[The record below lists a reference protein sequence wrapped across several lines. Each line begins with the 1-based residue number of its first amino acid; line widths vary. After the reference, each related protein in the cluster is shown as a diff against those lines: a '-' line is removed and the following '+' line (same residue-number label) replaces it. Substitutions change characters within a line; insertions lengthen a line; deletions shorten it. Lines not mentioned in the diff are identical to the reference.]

1 MRQKAPSLEFMI
13 KAVVSTMALL
23 VVFFV
28 MGTMLHE
35 EYVERV
41 DFEKRRIAEMV
52 PVLERLS
59 SGEVRLLVEEAGAH
73 WKLFRQPSESFA
85 ETVFETSDGAR
96 LGIGIDGRGVFSDLV
111 VRRRRVLLVGLI
123 VLLFAVEVA
132 IFLAYSISRPVKAI
146 AWACREVA
154 RRHWVHVPGK
164 SARFM
169 EFETLRKT
177 FGEMV
182 DELARMESVERQIDR
197 VKRLAALGQVVA
209 GVCHEIRN
217 PLASMRVHLD
227 LVSETIPEEGRSSLA
242 FIDQEL
248 NRLNGTVTELL
259 RFARPMKPVKGP
271 VSVRRLFDWCRRMVE
286 AQMREKGIEWRE
298 QLEEDLFIWG
308 DTGQLRQMFLNLVL
322 NSVRAMSDE
331 GGVLELTAFE
341 GGDWVVLEVADTG
354 PGVPAELAESIFDP
368 FFTTHADGTG
378 LGLSIVHQIVQ
389 VHEGTI
395 DLVSQDKGARFRIVL
410 PPYVS
415 GGDGEKGEGTKH
427 V

>member
-1 MRQKAPSLEFMI
+1 LRQKAPSLEFMI

-23 VVFFV
+23 VVFSV

>member
-52 PVLERLS
+52 PVLERFS
-59 SGEVRLLVEEAGAH
+59 SGEVRLLVEETGAH

-85 ETVFETSDGAR
+85 ETIFETSDGAR

-209 GVCHEIRN
+209 GVCHEVRN

-227 LVSETIPEEGRSSLA
+227 LVSETVPEEGRSSLA
-242 FIDQEL
+242 VIDQEL

-271 VSVRRLFDWCRRMVE
+271 VSARGLFDWCRRMVE

-331 GGVLELTAFE
+331 GGVLEVTAFE

-354 PGVPAELAESIFDP
+354 PGVPDELADSIFDP

-395 DLVSQDKGARFRIVL
+395 DLVPQSNGARFRIFL
-410 PPYVS
+410 PPYVPDS
-415 GGDGEKGEGTKH
+415 EKGEGTRH

>member
-1 MRQKAPSLEFMI
+1 MI

>member
-1 MRQKAPSLEFMI
+1 LRQKAPSLEFMI

>member
-59 SGEVRLLVEEAGAH
+59 SGEVRLLVEETGAH

-85 ETVFETSDGAR
+85 ETIFQTSDGAR

-242 FIDQEL
+242 VIDQEL

-341 GGDWVVLEVADTG
+341 GEDWVVLEVADTG

>member
-1 MRQKAPSLEFMI
+1 MRHKAPSLEFMI
-13 KAVVSTMALL
+13 KVVVSSMALL

-41 DFEKRRIAEMV
+41 DYEKRRIAEMV
-52 PVLERLS
+52 PILERLS
-59 SGEVRLLVEEAGAH
+59 SGEIRLLLEETGAH
-73 WKLFRQPSESFA
+73 WKLSGQPFETSA
-85 ETVFETSDGAR
+85 ETIFETSDGAR
-96 LGIGIDGRGVFSDLV
+96 WAIAIDGRGVFSDLV

-182 DELARMESVERQIDR
+182 DELARMENVERQIDR

-227 LVSETIPEEGRSSLA
+227 LVSETVPEEAKSSLSV
-242 FIDQEL
+242 IDQEL

-271 VSVRRLFDWCRRMVE
+271 VSARGLFDWCRRMVE
-286 AQMREKGIEWRE
+286 TQLREKEIEWRE
-298 QLEEDLFIWG
+298 RLEEGDLLIWG

-322 NSVRAMSDE
+322 NSVKAMSE
-331 GGVLELTAFE
+331 KGGVLEVAAFLE
-341 GGDWVVLEVADTG
+341 GERVNLEVADTG
-354 PGVPAELAESIFDP
+354 PGVPDDLAESIFDP

-395 DLVSQDKGARFRIVL
+395 DLVPQSDGARFRIFL
-410 PPYVS
+410 PPYVPYS
-415 GGDGEKGEGTKH
+415 EKGEGTRH